1 MRTKANPSRLQL
13 MEKMAMRMMTTEE
26 TEGLEK
32 VKRNFPQRMEVA
44 MRRRPM
50 ATATRRH
57 PREVPEKGR
66 KMERKRKRKGM
77 TMTMMMRTTTTTM
90 KMMTAERM
98 RKKW

>member
-44 MRRRPM
+44 MRTRPM

-57 PREVPEKGR
+57 PREVPQKGR
-66 KMERKRKRKGM
+66 KMERKRKGM
-77 TMTMMMRTTTTTM
+77 TMTMMMRRRTTM
-90 KMMTAERM
+90 MRMMTAERM